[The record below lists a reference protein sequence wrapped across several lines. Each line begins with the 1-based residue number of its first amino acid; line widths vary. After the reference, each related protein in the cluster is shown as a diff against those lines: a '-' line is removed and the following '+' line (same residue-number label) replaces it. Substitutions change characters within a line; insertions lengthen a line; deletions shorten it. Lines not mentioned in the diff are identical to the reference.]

1 MPDPNGIPG
10 GNMPQQPYN
19 YQQPQQQQYGYQ
31 QPQQPQN
38 NNQQPWNRQQ
48 PQQPQYG
55 YQQPQQAQQPYGT
68 QQQPQQPQYNYQ
80 QPQQPQ
86 QPYGYQQQPY
96 GYRQPQAAPAVT
108 HKKAIGS
115 MIMMILALLFLA
127 YPLGISLVNNLEN
140 AFDYGSGSAW
150 LWILG
155 DLGLITGLIL
165 MLVGAIIGSRGS
177 ALFGVGLLLCLA
189 FQFVDCIYSVIDMW
203 DFYEEGVN
211 VLLLGA
217 GVMLATGTLL
227 AAIGCLARVKA
238 LKIVGGILMLV
249 NFPIVWILDFATLIE
264 WYSEN
269 IAFIVIYLL
278 RFVGFLFACIAVLAL
293 PIRRVK
299 K

>member
-1 MPDPNGIPG
+1 MPDPNGVPG

-19 YQQPQQQQYGYQ
+19 YQQPQQPWTQQQSQ
-31 QPQQPQN
+31 QQTQYTY
-38 NNQQPWNRQQ
+38 QQ

-55 YQQPQQAQQPYGT
+55 YQQPQQ
-68 QQQPQQPQYNYQ
+68 
-80 QPQQPQ
+80 
-86 QPYGYQQQPY
+86 PYGYQPQPPY

-115 MIMMILALLFLA
+115 MIMMILAMLFLA

-140 AFDYGSGSAW
+140 AFDYGSSSAW

-189 FQFVDCIYSVIDMW
+189 YQFVDCIYSVIDMW
-203 DFYEEGVN
+203 DFYEEGIN

-269 IAFIVIYLL
+269 ITFIVIYLL
-278 RFVGFLFACIAVLAL
+278 RFVGFLFVCIAVLAF

-299 K
+299 N